1 MLHSTLIFADFPEHS
16 RSFHTDFSI
25 ENYPLLFDFLCVITC
40 DIVVTTS
47 SHTPEAIR
55 YFRVL
60 A

>member
-25 ENYPLLFDFLCVITC
+25 ENYPLLFDFLCVHHLY
-40 DIVVTTS
+40 IVVTTFPLN
-47 SHTPEAIR
+47 PEAPPCL
-55 YFRVL
+55 RVL